1 MTLKAKLALLYIFF
15 FITFVSTCLYILQN
29 MDEVISTYRQS
40 VITQEQILKD
50 SYQLAKQVID
60 LETGQRGFVITG
72 KDEFLEPYNEAKI
85 ELNKTISSL
94 QENLRDNPKHL
105 RQLALVERM
114 ISDWIE
120 TAGIPEIQARRL
132 VTSSGLDLKMIEE
145 TVLSGSNEKILDEIR
160 IQNQKLTDIFQ
171 RDNKMAELMLMTEIG
186 KNLVDAEVGQRGFL
200 LTGESSFLMR
210 FDDGKKQ
217 FTANSQSLKSR
228 LEQDAAEALSALEDL
243 FQSWLIQAAEPEI
256 TLRKEYDKN
265 PRSIA
270 DVAQILSRAEGNWAT
285 AYN

>member
-1 MTLKAKLALLYIFF
+1 
-15 FITFVSTCLYILQN
+15 
-29 MDEVISTYRQS
+29 
-40 VITQEQILKD
+40 
-50 SYQLAKQVID
+50 
-60 LETGQRGFVITG
+60 
-72 KDEFLEPYNEAKI
+72 
-85 ELNKTISSL
+85 
-94 QENLRDNPKHL
+94 
-105 RQLALVERM
+105 
-114 ISDWIE
+114 
-120 TAGIPEIQARRL
+120 
-132 VTSSGLDLKMIEE
+132 MIEE

-217 FTANSQSLKSR
+217 FTANGQSLKSR